1 MSSEQL
7 RQTAGRNASASAA
20 KKSKSKFRL
29 FGLDVFI
36 GGGFDIVY
44 MVLVLMLLTIGLVMM
59 FSASYISAKYDAATG
74 YDATYYIKRQL
85 GFALIGVAL
94 MFLISRINPELIKK
108 ATPIIAASRLSTA

>member
-44 MVLVLMLLTIGLVMM
+44 MVMTNERKWIE
-59 FSASYISAKYDAATG
+59 I
-74 YDATYYIKRQL
+74 
-85 GFALIGVAL
+85 
-94 MFLISRINPELIKK
+94 
-108 ATPIIAASRLSTA
+108 

>member
-94 MFLISRINPELIKK
+94 MFLISR
-108 ATPIIAASRLSTA
+108 SVRR

>member
-7 RQTAGRNASASAA
+7 RQTAEKNSTASSS

-44 MVLVLMLLTIGLVMM
+44 MVLVLMLLTV
-59 FSASYISAKYDAATG
+59 
-74 YDATYYIKRQL
+74 
-85 GFALIGVAL
+85 
-94 MFLISRINPELIKK
+94 
-108 ATPIIAASRLSTA
+108 